1 MMRRREFIVLL
12 GAAAVSWPLA
22 VRAQQPAMPVIG
34 LLGSGSPVSDPL
46 RVAAFLQGLNETGYV
61 EDRNV
66 AIEYRWAEGQYDR
79 LPALAAELVRRQVAA
94 IVISSTVGAGAA
106 KSATATIPIVFLSG
120 SDPVKY
126 GLVASINRPGG
137 NITGVS
143 VITVELLAKQLELL
157 SEVIPNVT
165 TIGLLMNPTNPT
177 TELQLRDLMNAARS
191 LGRQIVILKASS
203 EGNIDA
209 VFESLVEQ
217 RVGAIV
223 VGSDSFF
230 HTHGEHIG
238 ARAVRNKIPA
248 ISEGREFAVAGG
260 LMSYGTGFAE
270 ASRQAG
276 VYTGRILKG
285 EKPGDLPVMRPTKFE
300 LVINLKTAKALGL
313 TIPPSI
319 LARAD
324 EVIE

>member
-1 MMRRREFIVLL
+1 MRRRDFITVV
-12 GAAAVSWPLA
+12 GGGVAWPFA
-22 VRAQQPAMPVIG
+22 SRAQQPAMPVIG
-34 LLGSGSPVSDPL
+34 VLGSGSPESDPI
-46 RVAAFLQGLNETGYV
+46 RVTAFRQGLNETGYV
-61 EDRNV
+61 EGRNV
-66 AIEYRWAEGQYDR
+66 AIEYRWAEGQYHR
-79 LPALAAELVRRQVAA
+79 LPTLAAELVHRQVAA
-94 IVISSTVGAGAA
+94 IAISSTTGALAA

-126 GLVASINRPGG
+126 GLVASLNRPGG

-157 SEVIPNVT
+157 SEIIPNVT

-177 TELQLRDLMNAARS
+177 TELQLRDLQNAARS

-203 EGNIDA
+203 EGDIDA
-209 VFESLVEQ
+209 VFASLVEQ

-230 HTHGEHIG
+230 HTHGEYIG
-238 ARAVRNKIPA
+238 ARAERNKIPA
-248 ISEGREFAVAGG
+248 ISEGREFAAAGG
-260 LMSYGTGFAE
+260 LMSYGASFAE

-276 VYTGRILKG
+276 IYTGRILKG
-285 EKPGDLPVMRPTKFE
+285 EKPSDLPVMRPTKFE

-313 TIPPSI
+313 EVPPSL